1 MAGKESL
8 LLSRVVFTLFVAGVI
23 RDRASET
30 SVRAVRQCLG
40 QLTSVQS
47 ASCLMMWTRV
57 SSIVMV
63 VASAGKV

>member
-30 SVRAVRQCLG
+30 SVKDVKQCLG
-40 QLTSVQS
+40 QHTTVQS
-47 ASCLMMWTRV
+47 ASCLMMWTRG
-57 SSIVMV
+57 SFIVMA
-63 VASAGKV
+63 VASAGKL